1 MTHHGTLRTYLG
13 TAPGVGKTYT
23 MLNDGRRRAEAGD
36 RVVGGW
42 VERHGRPATRA
53 QLGDL
58 EVIPPRMLAYR
69 GSSFADLDVPAVIA
83 AAPDLVLVD
92 ELAHRLPDGKRRR
105 FEDVTEIVAHG
116 IDVFTTTNVANLLS
130 IRDYAA
136 QITEVGAAESVPDEF
151 VRRGEVVLIDL
162 SPDALRQRIAAGNV
176 YSADAM
182 GGALA
187 NYFRVPN
194 LNALS
199 ELGRAWVDD
208 TVEAV
213 AGRLLAERGL
223 RTLSSRPLVVAGVS
237 HSTSGR
243 SVITQAAEHAMR
255 DDADLLVLHVTVT
268 DGSSL
273 RRRDAVDDLRD
284 LTFALGGTFSEV
296 QGESVPD
303 ALAEAARSAG
313 AARVVVARQRSRLL
327 ELARGSL
334 SARLRRLLPDI
345 AVDEVTL

>member
-1 MTHHGTLRTYLG
+1 
-13 TAPGVGKTYT
+13 
-23 MLNDGRRRAEAGD
+23 MLTEGRQRADAGE
-36 RVVGGW
+36 RVVVGW

-58 EVIPPRMLAYR
+58 EVLPPRMLPYR
-69 GSSFADLDVPAVIA
+69 GSVFADLDVPAVIA
-83 AAPDLVLVD
+83 TAPDLVLVD
-92 ELAHRLPDGKRRR
+92 ELAHRLPDGTRRR
-105 FEDVTEIVAHG
+105 YEDVAEIVANG

-130 IRDYAA
+130 VRDYAA

-151 VRRGEVVLIDL
+151 VRSGEVVLIDL
-162 SPDALRQRIAAGNV
+162 PPDSLRQRIAAGNV
-176 YSADAM
+176 YSAEAM

-187 NYFRVPN
+187 NYFRAPN

-199 ELGRAWVDD
+199 ELGRAWLDD
-208 TVEAV
+208 RVETV

-223 RTLSSRPLVVAGVS
+223 GTFASRPLVVAGVA
-237 HSTSGR
+237 HSSSGR
-243 SVITQAAEHAMR
+243 SVITRAAEQAMR
-255 DDADLLVLHVTVT
+255 DDADLLVVHVSVT
-268 DGSSL
+268 DGPAL
-273 RRRDAVDDLRD
+273 RRRGEVDDLRD
-284 LTFALGGTFSEV
+284 LTFELGGTFSEV

-303 ALAEAARSAG
+303 ALAQAARSAG